1 VSFDVIRENK
11 HSKTFHKQID
21 ALKKLR
27 QHSGELGQLAQKLTR
42 QWRDVDQGGRRL
54 AADRDPAAGRRSCAQ
69 RASDLQEDRRAPGPD
84 LRGPLAPAV
93 TRGPQPSPPSPEP
106 EGREDVLADNSLD
119 KSAPQVWQLA
129 TGILK
134 IHCLPQAKRSR
145 QHERKKECTV
155 CGEKVHL
162 KGMPRHL
169 AEKHK
174 SAKQTSYGIQQPAM
188 LSCEP
193 PCYYTAKRKSQLKEH
208 QKGGRCIR
216 LG

>member
-1 VSFDVIRENK
+1 MNRAGRTTGPGCPILEY
-11 HSKTFHKQID
+11 
-21 ALKKLR
+21 
-27 QHSGELGQLAQKLTR
+27 
-42 QWRDVDQGGRRL
+42 DQRL
-54 AADRDPAAGRRSCAQ
+54 AGDGDRPAQ
-69 RASDLQEDRRAPGPD
+69 RAADPLGLQED
-84 LRGPLAPAV
+84 LRGPLTPAV

-106 EGREDVLADNSLD
+106 EGMEDVLADNSLD
-119 KSAPQVWQLA
+119 QSAPQVGQLA
-129 TGILK
+129 TSILK
-134 IHCLPQAKRSR
+134 IHCLPQAKKSR

-169 AEKHK
+169 AEKH
-174 SAKQTSYGIQQPAM
+174 TSYGIQQPAM
-188 LSCEP
+188 FSCDP